1 MADPTYGT
9 GPYGVGPYG
18 TAPEP
23 FEYEFGG
30 ETAIRFQPVATLSR
44 QVAFG
49 GATQIA
55 FDLRGAFVE
64 SWEPIGPC
72 EIGEWSIAA

>member
-1 MADPTYGT
+1 MADPSYGT

-18 TAPEP
+18 TAAEP
-23 FEYEFGG
+23 FLYEFGG
-30 ETAIRFQPVATLSR
+30 VTGILFNPVATLSR

-55 FDLRGAFVE
+55 FALSGAFVE
-64 SWEPIGPC
+64 SWEQLGPC
-72 EIGEWSIAA
+72 EAGEWSIAA